1 MLLNARYTE
10 VEKNARPT
18 ETTMVASI
26 KIADAFEG
34 SGLTVQG
41 RPEDLVRLGREIL
54 AAAEEIVVE
63 TMRDPEL
70 RALYGITSAGSES
83 HASSSVAGL
92 NSHRSR

>member
-26 KIADAFEG
+26 KIGDAFDG
-34 SGLTVQG
+34 SGLTIQG

-70 RALYGITSAGSES
+70 RALYGITTPTPEP
-83 HASSSVAGL
+83 SSSVAGINTL
-92 NSHRSR
+92 GLRR